1 MTTSEDLWRVL
12 HEVYE
17 MPYGPG
23 QVAAVEQL
31 VRRAD
36 AEGDAHLAFAV
47 RMLATTA
54 YVYGGEPAKS
64 FVSFSWCL
72 ADFDRAPQP
81 YHARHAD
88 NLLWHFKY
96 MINAL
101 LDFPEVPLDR
111 TYAVLDDMERR
122 YRDGGHSLQAV
133 YKHRHRV
140 ARHLGADEE
149 AAEWYRRWVTT
160 PRDDLSDCAGCDPS
174 AQAGYLA
181 ATGQDEAAVALA
193 EPVLAGRLSCTE
205 QPQGILTALLLP
217 YLRTDRRDAA
227 RDAHRQAY
235 RRIRGNL
242 ADLGQIGEHLEF
254 CALTGNEARGLEIVE
269 RHLEWLDRAPS
280 PGAALEF
287 SGAAALVL
295 RRLDAAGH
303 GDLTVHRRAHGD
315 RPAADVPVSVLAVE
329 LADLATGLAAR
340 FDERNG
346 TDTQSRRLVAR
357 LAAEPIGA
365 HLPLSASL
373 RRQPPA
379 RPGAAPATATPSGAG
394 AVTGSTTTPVA
405 VTRPAVE
412 IPADATAGE
421 LLDLAGQRWRADRL
435 DDMAAVLDRYDERF
449 ADDPGVP
456 ELVRVRRVELRAAQ
470 FDSAEELPAARAA
483 NEEAMRRYRELGEQV
498 REQIVAGRLGVLC
511 CALGEPDEGLQLVR
525 SAAGYL
531 AEHGDPVER
540 AGGYDRLASAL
551 IRQDR
556 WAEALEAVERA
567 EEAAKES
574 DDPYLP
580 VLLALRRTQCLEQLD
595 EPAEFL
601 AAARRSRELSRE
613 LAMPRFLTASCLAYA
628 RAVDDPA
635 EAVDACDEALRVAPA
650 EAALPVRLTRGR
662 LLMTADRPAQAVEDF
677 VEAVALCVER
687 GVADGA
693 AFLRWELANA
703 YRLAGRLAEAAEV
716 AEEAVGALDR
726 LGHQSEADQCRHLL
740 ATIYLALDEDQPAL
754 ALLDQL
760 AENLDGPD
768 NLPGRAQ
775 VLEEAGGVLY
785 DRDRDVLAAQRFAA
799 AATAYQL
806 AGLSV
811 DELRSRRRE
820 AAALLWS
827 GDVTQALAAVD
838 RADQVAAA
846 LPAAT
851 VEQPAVIWELA
862 MLADA
867 AARVLLGA
875 DRPGEALDRL
885 AGVTGQLRAIDA
897 FGEALQVELLTGELL
912 LRLDRPAEAEPVLR
926 RALGALPKTS
936 GAVPRAAWLLAR
948 ALTGLGRTAEA
959 DALRDEYRLA
969 DGD

>member
-1 MTTSEDLWRVL
+1 
-12 HEVYE
+12 

-36 AEGDAHLAFAV
+36 AEGDAHLAFAA

-81 YHARHAD
+81 YHARHAG

-122 YRDGGHSLQAV
+122 YRDGGHSLQTV

-217 YLRTDRRDAA
+217 YLRTGRRDAA

-303 GDLTVHRRAHGD
+303 GDLTVHRRAHAD
-315 RPAADVPVSVLAVE
+315 RPAADVPVGALAVE

-346 TDTQSRRLVAR
+346 TDTQSRRLAAR
-357 LAAEPIGA
+357 LTAEPVGA

-373 RRQPPA
+373 RRQPPV
-379 RPGAAPATATPSGAG
+379 RPGTDPATATPSGTDPA
-394 AVTGSTTTPVA
+394 TTTPSGTAATATPAGAGTAGGPASVA
-405 VTRPAVE
+405 RPAVE

-421 LLDLAGQRWRADRL
+421 LLDLAAQRWRADRL
-435 DDMAAVLDRYDERF
+435 DEMAAVLARYDERF
-449 ADDPGVP
+449 TDDPGVP
-456 ELVRVRRVELRAAQ
+456 ELVRVRRVELRAAE

-483 NEEAMRRYRELGEQV
+483 NEEAMRRYRELGEPV

-511 CALGEPDEGLQLVR
+511 CALGESDEGLRLAR
-525 SAAGYL
+525 TAAEYL

-540 AGGYDRLASAL
+540 AGGHDRLASAL
-551 IRQDR
+551 IRQER
-556 WAEALEAVERA
+556 WAEALDAVGRA
-567 EEAAKES
+567 EEAAKAS

-580 VLLALRRTQCLEQLD
+580 ALLVLRRTQCLEQLD
-595 EPAEFL
+595 QPAEFR
-601 AAARRSRELSRE
+601 AAARRARELSRE

-662 LLMTADRPAQAVEDF
+662 LLMAADRPAEAVEDF

-687 GVADGA
+687 GVVDGA

-740 ATIYLALDEDQPAL
+740 ANIYLALDEDQPAL

-851 VEQPAVIWELA
+851 VEQPAVLWELA

-885 AGVTGQLRAIDA
+885 AGVAGQLRAIDA

-959 DALRDEYRLA
+959 EALRDEYRLA